1 MKISIHHLTA
11 NARVGRVSCTILG
24 DTPEGK
30 AIDIPDADLM
40 VAKSGGYG
48 PISPKIK
55 GYVMF
60 TKKVWNDHKDLFKA
74 AFDGYLKDRR
84 SKDVAFS
91 VQQYYG
97 PDPKDAQAAAEALHP
112 ASWEDY
118 AARMDEMFADIQTTF
133 PILIS
138 KTQQKIDNLQRELEF
153 LRDLLY
159 RDQNGNG

>member
-1 MKISIHHLTA
+1 MKISLFHLTA

-40 VAKSGGYG
+40 VNKSGGYH
-48 PISPKIK
+48 PVSPGVK

-74 AFDGYLKDRR
+74 AFAVYLKDQR
-84 SKDVAFS
+84 SRDIAFS
-91 VQQYYG
+91 VQHYYG
-97 PDPKDAQAAAEALHP
+97 ADPKEAQAIAEALHP

-118 AARMDEMFADIQTTF
+118 EARMDELFASILDTV

-138 KTQQKIDNLQRELEF
+138 KTQQKIDNLQRDLEF